1 MKIGRNG
8 KPKKEV
14 KASGSVKEPYY
25 DARRSADRSEVAK
38 TSIEDARDCAIEVI
52 RNYVSKLD
60 ARAEHA
66 KTIDARHEERM
77 NHRLDQ
83 LHSYCDTFTDWI
95 NDEKDRVKAY
105 CKDAIDTWKAE
116 RLKDV
121 WSKLDWLEIEVTWL
135 QRTRASTRHEGYCWK
150 ANPGSQPSR
159 VMS

>member
-1 MKIGRNG
+1 MPTSLKIVKRHVE
-8 KPKKEV
+8 KET
-14 KASGSVKEPYY
+14 KASGSAKEPYY

-83 LHSYCDTFTDWI
+83 LNGYCDTFTDWI
-95 NDEKDRVKAY
+95 NEEAARIKSY

-116 RLKDV
+116 CPKNA
-121 WSKLDWLEIEVTWL
+121 WSKLDWVEIEVRRLVAENTWN
-135 QRTRASTRHEGYCWK
+135 HE
-150 ANPGSQPSR
+150 A
-159 VMS
+159 